1 MENSVNNNKWERY
14 SEIKNLMFAART
26 REEWDSAVTEMGEL
40 VKQALDEKLTQKARN
55 YYTQLKEKKEAYLKE
70 SEERAAKKNQRKQYA
85 GGTRQPML
93 RDDVQDALKGCLEAV
108 AEFYRYKYKTLLLRK
123 E

>member
-1 MENSVNNNKWERY
+1 MENNSANNKWERY

-26 REEWDSAVTEMGEL
+26 REEWDAAVNEMGDL

-55 YYTQLKEKKEAYLKE
+55 YYSQLKDKKEAYLKE
-70 SEERAAKKNQRKQYA
+70 SEERAAKRNQRKQYA

-108 AEFYRYKYKTLLLRK
+108 AEFYKYQTKLLHK